1 MAKRKKIDEKKL
13 VKMVEE
19 GIHQNEIMKK
29 VGIKTANQLWVA
41 YGKAMSEAGK
51 IPKIVGGR
59 GSGKTETVVN
69 KVKVGKRGSV
79 IIPPEMIS
87 EFGFAAETEFTVKTR
102 GGNIITLKK
111 VEAEEEKK
119 AEA

>member
-69 KVKVGKRGSV
+69 KVKVGKLGSV
-79 IIPPEMIS
+79 IIPKQRFSRRFKRHIHIR
-87 EFGFAAETEFTVKTR
+87 FCVR
-102 GGNIITLKK
+102 GPHLNLSSKSAPFSH
-111 VEAEEEKK
+111 ERD
-119 AEA
+119 